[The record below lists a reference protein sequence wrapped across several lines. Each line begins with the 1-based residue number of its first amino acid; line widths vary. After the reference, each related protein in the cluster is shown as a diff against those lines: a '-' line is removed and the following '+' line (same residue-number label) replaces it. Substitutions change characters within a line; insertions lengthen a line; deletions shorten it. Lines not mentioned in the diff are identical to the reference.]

1 VLLITLSIVLHPR
14 YRTTY
19 FTCAKWPVHWISD
32 AEALAR
38 KIWTEDY
45 KKVAPSSTEDTTQE
59 AEQSGLN
66 DVSFRPVLL
75 LFFFFSFLS
84 IVYSVSLRPSSTSAV
99 SKKNLSLQMLLK
111 SG

>member
-14 YRTTY
+14 YKTTY
-19 FTCAKWPVHWISD
+19 FTHAKWPAHWISD
-32 AEALAR
+32 AEALAH

-45 KKVAPSSTEDTTQE
+45 KKVAPLSAEDTMRE

-75 LFFFFSFLS
+75 LLFFFIS
-84 IVYSVSLRPSSTSAV
+84 
-99 SKKNLSLQMLLK
+99 
-111 SG
+111 